1 MSHGTRINTSLVTNT
16 QEPGNVANIVAVPSD
31 AVLWMATH
39 SGAATHCNALQRTAT
54 RCNALQRTAAHCSAL
69 QHTLQHTLKHRC
81 LASTPTTLVFPV
93 IHWMATTM
101 ATHSHAATMATH
113 SHAATLCNALQRT
126 LQHRCLAAMPTTLLF
141 PVLEW
146 IASVILL
153 IYFLIVLWYLASAG
167 TFDPEVCVYVCV

>member
-16 QEPGNVANIVAVPSD
+16 QEPGNVANIVAVPGD

-54 RCNALQRTAAHCSAL
+54 RCNALQRTAAHCNAL

-93 IHWMATTM
+93 IHWMATSM
-101 ATHSHAATMATH
+101 QLIHMLQRWQPIHMLQRS
-113 SHAATLCNALQRT
+113 ATLCNAHYNTGAWQQCQQRCCS
-126 LQHRCLAAMPTTLLF
+126 RCLSGSQ
-141 PVLEW
+141 
-146 IASVILL
+146 AS
-153 IYFLIVLWYLASAG
+153 YS
-167 TFDPEVCVYVCV
+167 